1 MGSLVVWHF
10 AGVDFFRRTLP
21 VLRQKGNEWAWLN
34 YGHGVGLRLKALLH
48 VSGSRILLG
57 MQLFLDTA
65 SIDEV
70 RAAAKYGV
78 ISGVTT
84 NPSLLAKEG
93 GVSYKQRIIEIAE
106 VIDGP
111 ISAECV
117 TRTADE
123 LVAEARV
130 LASWHPNVV
139 VKIPIDEQGL
149 EAIHRCTREGIRINT
164 TLIFSPNQALLAAL
178 AGASFL
184 SPFVGRIDDISGDG
198 MELIQQCVQ
207 IVETHNLGARV
218 LAASLRHPLHVAQA
232 ALAGAHIATIPAS
245 LIGQML
251 KHPLTDLGIQRF
263 LDDARKAGL
272 VK

>member
-1 MGSLVVWHF
+1 
-10 AGVDFFRRTLP
+10 
-21 VLRQKGNEWAWLN
+21 
-34 YGHGVGLRLKALLH
+34 
-48 VSGSRILLG
+48 

-65 SIDEV
+65 SIDEI
-70 RAAAKYGV
+70 RAAARYGV

-93 GVSYKQRIIEIAE
+93 GVSYRQRILEIAE

-123 LVAEARV
+123 LVVEARE

-139 VKIPIDEQGL
+139 VKIPIDGEGL
-149 EAIHRCTREGIRINT
+149 EAIARCSREGIRINT

-178 AGASFL
+178 AGADYL
-184 SPFVGRIDDISGDG
+184 SPFVGRLDDVSTNG
-198 MELIQQCVQ
+198 MDLIRQIVA
-207 IVETHNLGARV
+207 IVETHGLKARV
-218 LAASLRHPLHVAQA
+218 LAASLRHPQHVVEA
-232 ALAGAHIATIPAS
+232 ALAGAHIATIPSS

-263 LDDARKAGL
+263 LDDARTAGL
-272 VK
+272 IS